1 MRYKAVV
8 KYVGTNYY
16 GWQKQ
21 RNEITI
27 QSVLEEKLS
36 TYFNKEV
43 IVHGS
48 GRTDRGVHAYGQVFH
63 FDARQVA
70 VSKLRYNLNKMLPS
84 DIEIVKITKC
94 DEAFHARLSAKSKTY
109 EYVVVAKA
117 KDPFL
122 APYTLLYYYPV
133 YLEKLQEAAALFVGK
148 HNFQNFTNKGDDFFN
163 YVREIYTINI
173 KKTGAKYVFTLQ
185 GNGFMRSQIRMIIGA
200 ILAYNEGKLTLEQ
213 INNLLKSDVRTI
225 VSHKA
230 PAHALFLKT
239 VEY

>member
-21 RNEITI
+21 PNARSV
-27 QSVLEEKLS
+27 QGVLEQKLS
-36 TYFNKEV
+36 TYFNKE
-43 IVHGS
+43 IIIHGS

-63 FDARQVA
+63 FEARQVA
-70 VSKLRYNLNKMLPS
+70 VSKLRYALNKMLPN
-84 DIEIVKITKC
+84 DIEITKIKKC
-94 DEAFHARLSAKSKTY
+94 DETFHARLSAKSKTY
-109 EYVVVAKA
+109 EYVVIAKA
-117 KDPFL
+117 KDPFR
-122 APYTLLYYYPV
+122 APYALLYYYP
-133 YLEKLQEAAALFVGK
+133 LDLQKLQEAATLFVGE
-148 HNFQNFTNKGDDFFN
+148 HNFQNFTNKDDDFFN

-173 KKTGAKYVFTLQ
+173 KKIGVKYVFTLQ

-200 ILAYNEGKLTLEQ
+200 ILAYNEGKLTLREL
-213 INNLLKSDVRTI
+213 NDLLKSDTRTI
-225 VSHKA
+225 VSYKA

>member
-21 RNEITI
+21 PNDISV
-27 QSVLEEKLS
+27 QAVLEQKLS
-36 TYFNKEV
+36 TYFNKE
-43 IVHGS
+43 IIIHGS

-84 DIEIVKITKC
+84 GIEITKIKKC
-94 DEAFHARLSAKSKTY
+94 DETFHARLSAKSKTY

-117 KDPFL
+117 KEPFL
-122 APYTLLYYYPV
+122 APYALLYYYP
-133 YLEKLQEAAALFVGK
+133 LDLKKLQDAAALFVGE
-148 HNFQNFTNKGDDFFN
+148 HNFHNFTNKGDDFFN
-163 YVREIYTINI
+163 HVRKIYAINI

-185 GNGFMRSQIRMIIGA
+185 GNGFMRSQIRMIIGT
-200 ILAYNEGKLTLEQ
+200 ILAYNEGKLTLG
-213 INNLLKSDVRTI
+213 NVNDLLKSDVRTI
-225 VSHKA
+225 VSYKA
-230 PAHALFLKT
+230 PAHALFLRT